1 MYVDAQNRFSNDQA
15 VTTGTQLST
24 NNVDLLSANKN
35 LGIGI
40 EGRIVAH
47 VTTTFA
53 SGTSIRAEVIQS
65 ASADMSSPDIL
76 VTGPTLLEAAAVE
89 GAVLLDVKL
98 PNTTK
103 RYVGVR
109 YITVGTHTAGT
120 VHAAIVAETDHMP
133 FPPANTG
140 L

>member
-24 NNVDLLSANKN
+24 NNIDMLSANKN
-35 LGIGI
+35 IGIGI

-47 VTTTFA
+47 VTTTFTG
-53 SGTSIRAEVIQS
+53 GTSIRAEVIQS

-76 VTGPTLLEAAAVE
+76 VTGPTLLEAAAVD

-109 YITVGTHTAGT
+109 YITVGTHGAGT
-120 VHAAIVAETDHMP
+120 VHSAIVAETDHMP

-140 L
+140 Y